1 MVKVDIGTEF
11 EKTYTQEQ
19 KNKWEEFKTQLTDEE
34 LIECTESVI
43 EICRSLLTL
52 EEMGFDTKILSDEL
66 NTTFKPMIDIQDFL
80 GSESNT
86 WIVEKTAAL
95 GLTKKFNEM
104 EAEFE

>member
-11 EKTYTQEQ
+11 EKTYSQQ
-19 KNKWEEFKTQLTDEE
+19 QINKWEEFKEALTDEE

-52 EEMGFDTKILSDEL
+52 EEMGFDTKILSEEL

-86 WIVEKTAAL
+86 WMVERIAAL
-95 GLTKKFNEM
+95 GLTEKFKEM

>member
-19 KNKWEEFKTQLTDEE
+19 KNKWEEFKTQLTDGE
-34 LIECTESVI
+34 LIECMESVT

-52 EEMGFDTKILSDEL
+52 EEMGFDTNGLIDEV
-66 NTTFKPMIDIQDFL
+66 NTAFQPLADIQDFL

-86 WIVEKTAAL
+86 WLVEKTASL
-95 GLTKKFNEM
+95 GLTEKFKEM

>member
-11 EKTYTQEQ
+11 EKTYSQEQ
-19 KNKWEEFKTQLTDEE
+19 INKWEEFKEALTDEE

-52 EEMGFDTKILSDEL
+52 EEMGFDTKILSEEL

-95 GLTKKFNEM
+95 GLTKKFQEM

>member
-11 EKTYTQEQ
+11 EKTYSQDQ
-19 KNKWEEFKTQLTDEE
+19 KDKWEEFKTQLTDEE

-52 EEMGFDTKILSDEL
+52 EEMGFDTDKFTEDL